1 MLHFSLCGF
10 DFESQQHKKNESD
23 FSQRIVYR
31 TEYDFFVIFFSGRLF
46 VEASIHDEFVQ
57 RVVSHPEAI
66 LLSKFTLSY
75 DKKLAVKHEH
85 VDSCIW
91 FYNRWKK

>member
-1 MLHFSLCGF
+1 MS
-10 DFESQQHKKNESD
+10 KSD
-23 FSQRIVYR
+23 FSQRNVYR
-31 TEYDFFVIFFSGRLF
+31 TECYFFVIFFSGRLF

-75 DKKLAVKHEH
+75 DKKLAVKQEGA
-85 VDSCIW
+85 C
-91 FYNRWKK
+91 

>member
-10 DFESQQHKKNESD
+10 DFESQQRKKNESD
-23 FSQRIVYR
+23 FSQRNVCR

-66 LLSKFTLSY
+66 LLYKFTLSY
-75 DKKLAVKHEH
+75 VA
-85 VDSCIW
+85 C
-91 FYNRWKK
+91 

>member
-1 MLHFSLCGF
+1 MFTVLTGC
-10 DFESQQHKKNESD
+10 
-23 FSQRIVYR
+23 
-31 TEYDFFVIFFSGRLF
+31 DFFVIIFSGRLF

-66 LLSKFTLSY
+66 LLSKFILSY
-75 DKKLAVKHEH
+75 GKKLAVKQEH
-85 VDSCIW
+85 FESCIW

>member
-1 MLHFSLCGF
+1 MLHFPRCGF

-23 FSQRIVYR
+23 FSQRNVYR
-31 TEYDFFVIFFSGRLF
+31 TEYDFFVIFFPGRLF

-75 DKKLAVKHEH
+75 DKKLAVKQEH
-85 VDSCIW
+85 VESYIW